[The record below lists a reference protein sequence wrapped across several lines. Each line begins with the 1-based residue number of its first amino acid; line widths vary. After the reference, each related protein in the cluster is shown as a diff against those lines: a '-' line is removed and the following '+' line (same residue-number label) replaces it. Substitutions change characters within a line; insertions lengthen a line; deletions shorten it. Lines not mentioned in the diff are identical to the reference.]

1 MNRRSSLSYIIA
13 CVKVGLLLP
22 LARGVETTAETIRR
36 IGGPRWNVNGRW
48 NPTVEAIQRHLLQSH
63 GIDPTGYSLEEMLAL
78 HDNDHNQKRVFPQ
91 EEKNPRKV
99 LHGAT
104 NARNPKLTL
113 YKTR

>member
-1 MNRRSSLSYIIA
+1 MNRRSSLSYFVA

-22 LARGVETTAETIRR
+22 VARGVETTAETIRR

-78 HDNDHNQKRVFPQ
+78 HDNDHNRRGYFPKKKKTPKSSARGYKR
-91 EEKNPRKV
+91 
-99 LHGAT
+99 T
-104 NARNPKLTL
+104 
-113 YKTR
+113 